1 MKAQKSNQ
9 RQTRYTLYLS
19 RFDFALK
26 HAAGKSIGRAD
37 SLSRRANWTEE
48 IERNNENQVI
58 LKKKWLEIRAI
69 EKGQLLIKG
78 DKEDI
83 IEKIKKSEARDN
95 EVVKAVEKMKKV
107 EVKVL
112 RNDEQQI
119 ENDLVLKEGKIY
131 VLRNEKLRLE
141 IIWLHHNILIVG
153 HGGQQKIVEL
163 VTRNYW
169 WPGITKE
176 VK

>member
-1 MKAQKSNQ
+1 
-9 RQTRYTLYLS
+9 
-19 RFDFALK
+19 
-26 HAAGKSIGRAD
+26 
-37 SLSRRANWTEE
+37 
-48 IERNNENQVI
+48 
-58 LKKKWLEIRAI
+58 
-69 EKGQLLIKG
+69 
-78 DKEDI
+78 
-83 IEKIKKSEARDN
+83 
-95 EVVKAVEKMKKV
+95 MKKV

-153 HGGQQKIVEL
+153 YERQQKMVEL